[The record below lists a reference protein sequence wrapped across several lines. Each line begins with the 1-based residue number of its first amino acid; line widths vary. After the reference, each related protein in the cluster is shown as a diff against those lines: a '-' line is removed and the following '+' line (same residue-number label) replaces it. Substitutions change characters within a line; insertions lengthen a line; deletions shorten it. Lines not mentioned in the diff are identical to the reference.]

1 MGNKIRNSFV
11 KQQITNALLQ
21 LLEKRELT
29 EIAIHEITTTA
40 EVSRNSF
47 YRNYT
52 DKEDILHQYL
62 KSMLSNW
69 KEEWDSK
76 NSDSNAELF
85 GDLFAEL
92 KSRAPLFLLLEKR
105 NLFYLFRESYLE
117 LNAPPK
123 DTDNMVAYTMSFVAG
138 GVLGWIE
145 EWIAR
150 GMQESAEV
158 MSSLLSTH
166 GMK

>member
-85 GDLFAEL
+85 GDLL
-92 KSRAPLFLLLEKR
+92 P
-105 NLFYLFRESYLE
+105 N
-117 LNAPPK
+117 
-123 DTDNMVAYTMSFVAG
+123 
-138 GVLGWIE
+138 
-145 EWIAR
+145 
-150 GMQESAEV
+150 
-158 MSSLLSTH
+158 
-166 GMK
+166 

>member
-1 MGNKIRNSFV
+1 MGNKDRNSLV
-11 KQQITNALLQ
+11 KQQITDAFLQ
-21 LLEKRELT
+21 LLEEKT
-29 EIAIHEITTTA
+29 TMEIAIHEITKTA

-52 DKEDILHQYL
+52 DKEDILLQYL
-62 KSMLSNW
+62 KSILLNW
-69 KEEWDSK
+69 QTEWDSR

-85 GDLFAEL
+85 GNLFAKL
-92 KSRAPLFLLLEKR
+92 KSKASLFILLEKR
-105 NLFYLFRESYLE
+105 NLFHLFREAYIE
-117 LNAPPK
+117 LYGPSK
-123 DTDNMVAYTMSFVAG
+123 ETDNMIAYTMSFVAG
-138 GVLGWIE
+138 GVLAWIE

-158 MSSLLSTH
+158 MSSMLNTH